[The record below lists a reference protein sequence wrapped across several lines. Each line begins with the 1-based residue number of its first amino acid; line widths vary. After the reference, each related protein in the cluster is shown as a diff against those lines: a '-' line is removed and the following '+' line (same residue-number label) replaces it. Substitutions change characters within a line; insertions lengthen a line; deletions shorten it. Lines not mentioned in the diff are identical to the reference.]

1 MVRAMGIAGCLVA
14 VTTATLALGPLHARA
29 DTAKA
34 WSAAKAGL
42 PGDAKV
48 VFAIDF
54 AALQKTQVFAALWPK
69 LLEKFDATKV
79 MDAMKADCKI
89 DPLTSVQGAVIAMSD
104 GQREGAAYV
113 ALAGLDK
120 AKLSSCLQR
129 EMEKNGDKDAKVVI
143 KQDGNITQV
152 TDGKDSM
159 FLGWVSK
166 DVVVVPLTT
175 RDRATV
181 VKWMT
186 GKGAFGKTGVGK
198 TLARVNTSAAL
209 WGAGEGNDEFQPG
222 VTVKGGYGSVLFAK
236 GNVDAN
242 LHAQAE
248 NAAQAKTMAD
258 STQKQLDGARSNP
271 LLPASI
277 AGMLNAVSIATVND
291 EVVIKAIVVEKDLLG
306 ALTLALGTL

>member
-1 MVRAMGIAGCLVA
+1 MVFAMRIAGIVA
-14 VTTATLALGPLHARA
+14 AATLSLVSLHARA
-29 DTAKA
+29 ETAKA

-42 PGDAKV
+42 PADVKV
-48 VFAIDF
+48 VFAVDF
-54 AALQKTQVFAALWPK
+54 AALQKTQLFAALWPK
-69 LLEKFDATKV
+69 FLEKFDAAKV
-79 MDAMKADCKI
+79 MDAMKADCKL
-89 DPLTSVQGAVIAMSD
+89 DPLAVVQGAVVAMSD

-113 ALAGLDK
+113 SVAGVDK
-120 AKLSSCLQR
+120 AKLSACLQR

-166 DVVVVPLTT
+166 DVVVVPLNT

-181 VKWMT
+181 VKWMN
-186 GKGAFGKTGVGK
+186 GKGTFAKTGVGK
-198 TLARVNTSAAL
+198 ALAKVNTSAAL

-222 VTVKGGYGSVLFAK
+222 VTVKGGYGSVMFAK

-242 LHAQAE
+242 LHALAE

-258 STQKQLDGARSNP
+258 STQKQIDGVRQNP
-271 LLPASI
+271 LLPSAI
-277 AGMLNAVSIATVND
+277 TGMLGAVTVATANE
-291 EVVIKAIVVEKDLLG
+291 EVVIKASVVEKDLLS
-306 ALTLALGTL
+306 ALTLALGAL